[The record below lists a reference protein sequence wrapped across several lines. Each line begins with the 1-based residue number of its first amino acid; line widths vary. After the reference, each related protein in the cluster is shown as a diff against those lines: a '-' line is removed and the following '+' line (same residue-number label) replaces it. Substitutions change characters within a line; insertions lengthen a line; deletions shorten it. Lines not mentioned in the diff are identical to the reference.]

1 MIVGVGIDVVDV
13 VRFGETLER
22 TPAMRQ
28 RVFTDT
34 ERELPPGSLA
44 GRFAAKEALAKALGA
59 PTGLSWLDA
68 EIRNDPDGKPLLTMT
83 GGVAALADRLG
94 ATSAHLSISHDG
106 DIASAIVVLEG

>member
-13 VRFGETLER
+13 VRFGQTLDR
-22 TPAMRQ
+22 TPALRQ
-28 RVFTDT
+28 RVFTDA
-34 ERELPPGSLA
+34 ERELPMGSLA

-94 ATSAHLSISHDG
+94 ATGAHLSISHDG
-106 DIASAIVVLEG
+106 DIASAVVVLEG